1 MKPVPFEDARDEARF
16 GGKAVKLGQARA
28 SGLPTPPG
36 YALDVDLV
44 DAIVAGDAS
53 AIAAVTPIFH
63 ELGARVAVRSSAIG
77 EDSERASFAGQ
88 HLTVLN
94 VESVASM
101 LEAVHAVRASAHT
114 ESARGY
120 REKHGLEG
128 GPRIAVAVQTL
139 VRSEIA
145 GVLFT
150 VHPMTGADERVIEA
164 AWGLG
169 EAIVAGLVVPDTY
182 RIARSGEVLERIAGD
197 KDIELL
203 PAPDGGTSEV
213 EVDPD
218 RATALCLDDAML
230 AQLHALALDC
240 ERYYGMGLDL
250 EWAFVRDAPYLLQCR
265 AITTKTAGR

>member
-1 MKPVPFEDARDEARF
+1 MKPVPFEHARDEARF
-16 GGKAVKLGQARA
+16 GGKAVKLGEARA
-28 SGLPTPPG
+28 RGLPTPPG

-44 DAIVAGDAS
+44 DAIVAGDAG
-53 AIAAVTPIFH
+53 ALDALTPIFH
-63 ELGARVAVRSSAIG
+63 ELGARVAVRSSAVG

-94 VESVASM
+94 VDSVARM

-114 ESARGY
+114 DAARGY
-120 REKHGLEG
+120 RDKHGLDG
-128 GPRIAVAVQTL
+128 APRIAVAVQTL

-145 GVLFT
+145 GVMFT
-150 VHPMTGADERVIEA
+150 RHPMTGADERVIEA

-182 RIARSGEVLERIAGD
+182 RIARSGEILERVVGD

-203 PAPDGGTSEV
+203 PAPDGGTAEV
-213 EVDPD
+213 AVDPD
-218 RATALCLDDAML
+218 RAASLCLDDVKL
-230 AQLHALALDC
+230 AQLHTLALDC
-240 ERYYGMGLDL
+240 ERHYGVGLDI
-250 EWAFVRDAPYLLQCR
+250 EWAFARGMLYLLQCR